1 MAFGVG
7 ATGEA
12 VYLGL
17 FNTFITI
24 YYNQVMELNNALI
37 GIAIMLAMIGDAISD
52 PVVGI
57 ISDRWRSKLGR
68 RHPFLWLAPVP
79 LTLTLYCVFNPPEF
93 LLGESSEFGQW
104 GLFAWLA
111 VWTIFEPLV
120 TNAVQRAAYGAG
132 GRAVKKP
139 APAFAAFQRKH
150 RFCLCSRRFLRFCG
164 VELFLRR

>member
-1 MAFGVG
+1 MLKLGGSITSVSSDSAQTRLSFGAKMAFGVG

-104 GLFAWLA
+104 GLLSL
-111 VWTIFEPLV
+111 I
-120 TNAVQRAAYGAG
+120 
-132 GRAVKKP
+132 
-139 APAFAAFQRKH
+139 H
-150 RFCLCSRRFLRFCG
+150 I
-164 VELFLRR
+164 

>member
-111 VWTIFEPLV
+111 VWTIL
-120 TNAVQRAAYGAG
+120 TAR
-132 GRAVKKP
+132 
-139 APAFAAFQRKH
+139 H
-150 RFCLCSRRFLRFCG
+150 
-164 VELFLRR
+164 

>member
-52 PVVGI
+52 PG
-57 ISDRWRSKLGR
+57 GR
-68 RHPFLWLAPVP
+68 HRIRPLA
-79 LTLTLYCVFNPPEF
+79 L
-93 LLGESSEFGQW
+93 Q
-104 GLFAWLA
+104 A
-111 VWTIFEPLV
+111 
-120 TNAVQRAAYGAG
+120 RAAASVFVAGAC
-132 GRAVKKP
+132 ASDADPV
-139 APAFAAFQRKH
+139 
-150 RFCLCSRRFLRFCG
+150 LR
-164 VELFLRR
+164 L

>member
-79 LTLTLYCVFNPPEF
+79 LTLTLYCVFNPPES
-93 LLGESSEFGQW
+93 LLGETSEFGQW

-111 VWTIFEPLV
+111 GMDHFEPLFV
-120 TNAVQRAAYGAG
+120 DAVQRAAYGAWR
-132 GRAVKKP
+132 RALEEP
-139 APAFAAFQRKH
+139 TPAFAAF
-150 RFCLCSRRFLRFCG
+150 
-164 VELFLRR
+164 